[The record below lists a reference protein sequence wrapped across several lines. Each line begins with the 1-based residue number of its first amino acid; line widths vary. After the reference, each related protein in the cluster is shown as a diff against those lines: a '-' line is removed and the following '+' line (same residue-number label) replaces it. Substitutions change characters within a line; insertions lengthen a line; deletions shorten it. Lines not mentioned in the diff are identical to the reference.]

1 MTFSELNRLKDDR
14 CEQEA
19 RLLENQS
26 QFEYTVSNGIVLR
39 QAECG
44 TCTARQKPKK
54 KQGDDACATSYRF
67 NADGSVTSAAKEE
80 DGKANCVRAE
90 EFALKHPSMHSWSGG
105 PGAAQGDIDVDSRFK
120 NESESGTHAHPQ
132 QLPTRVFKGA
142 PYRRAGNTEPVLE
155 AKLLKGH
162 ATKVRPSETEETPS
176 EKQFPTFHPTL
187 DMPATEHVVSPWPRA
202 GRSSRD
208 ITRSS
213 AFLKMIGYKDP
224 VLDYKQRSG

>member
-1 MTFSELNRLKDDR
+1 MLFSELNRLKDDR

-19 RLLENQS
+19 RLFENQS

-44 TCTARQKPKK
+44 TCTSRQKKPKK
-54 KQGDDACATSYRF
+54 QGHACSTAYRS
-67 NADGSVTSAAKEE
+67 NADGSVTLTAKEE
-80 DGKANCVRAE
+80 DGKANCVPAD

-105 PGAAQGDIDVDSRFK
+105 PGVAQGDIDVDSRFK

-142 PYRRAGNTEPVLE
+142 PYRRAGKTEPVLE

-187 DMPATEHVVSPWPRA
+187 DMPATVNVVGPWNRA

-224 VLDYKQRSG
+224 VVDHKRRSR